1 MHSRLTSLLTS
12 AVLVGAALSVPAA
25 HAADISVR
33 ESAHG
38 QWLCTMSAS
47 STDRALAR
55 DVRAGYINTI
65 RTTSEKIQAQFPKL
79 DFSAYTSRD
88 ISKAP
93 GYAATVATLG
103 KAGYTGSDMLIILVG
118 ASAPEDLVEDESVLL
133 PGDAEYSINAAKSR
147 TEKGPAPLLS
157 TGSDFSPKLRAA
169 LAENQAQ
176 EKEAVD
182 AFNAAQVQSFA
193 ECVEELR
200 SRGAQEGIQP
210 VPELPIPG
218 KTTQQQTS
226 STGATV
232 LGIMAVLT
240 ALMIGGYLATNGK
253 SLGGFELPVLRIP
266 GMA

>member
-1 MHSRLTSLLTS
+1 M
-12 AVLVGAALSVPAA
+12 
-25 HAADISVR
+25 
-33 ESAHG
+33 
-38 QWLCTMSAS
+38 
-47 STDRALAR
+47 
-55 DVRAGYINTI
+55 
-65 RTTSEKIQAQFPKL
+65 
-79 DFSAYTSRD
+79 
-88 ISKAP
+88 
-93 GYAATVATLG
+93 
-103 KAGYTGSDMLIILVG
+103 
-118 ASAPEDLVEDESVLL
+118 
-133 PGDAEYSINAAKSR
+133 
-147 TEKGPAPLLS
+147 LS

-266 GMA
+266 GIA